1 VLAALRLTRPANLA
15 VSFLG
20 TVVGGLVAAGKGF
33 AIPGHSWILVV
44 LAAVS
49 TSLVTAAGNVLN
61 DLGDREGDRVNHPE
75 RPLVT
80 GEVSLSSARIL
91 TVGALVAAIAA
102 AVPVALVE
110 PLVAVIL
117 VVAIA
122 TIAGYEFWWKA
133 KGFVGNLSVALLTA
147 LVFLY
152 GGAALGNVLLLAPFA
167 GMAFL
172 ATLSREV
179 VKDMED
185 VRGDVDRSTL
195 PRERGFPTASRVAR
209 GSVAAAIA
217 LSVVPL
223 VWFVR
228 LGSIVGVGYA
238 ALVAAADAVFIVSVL
253 YLPEKLRFEQTVS
266 KVAMTVALVAFLAVA
281 FR

>member
-1 VLAALRLTRPANLA
+1 MLAALRLTRPANLA

-20 TVVGGLVAAGKGF
+20 TVVAGLVAAGRGV
-33 AIPGHSWILVV
+33 AIPGVSWALVV

-61 DLGDREGDRVNHPE
+61 DLGDREGDRINHPE

-80 GEVSLSSARIL
+80 GAVSVSRARVL
-91 TVGALVAAIAA
+91 TVGSLVAAVTV
-102 AVPVALVE
+102 AVPVARVE

-117 VVAIA
+117 GVAIA
-122 TIAGYEFWWKA
+122 TIAGYEVRWKA
-133 KGFVGNLSVALLTA
+133 RGFVGNLSVAALTA

-152 GGAALGNVLLLAPFA
+152 GGAALGNALLLAPFA

-179 VKDMED
+179 IKDMED
-185 VRGDVDRSTL
+185 AAGDVDRTTL
-195 PRERGFPTASRVAR
+195 PRQHGFPAASRAAR

-217 LSVVPL
+217 LSAVPL
-223 VWFVR
+223 LWFVR
-228 LGSIVGVGYA
+228 LGSAVGVGYLG
-238 ALVAAADAVFIVSVL
+238 LVAVADAVFVVSVL

-266 KVAMTVALVAFLAVA
+266 KTAMTVALFAFLAVA

>member
-1 VLAALRLTRPANLA
+1 MLAALRLTRPANLA

-20 TVVGGLVAAGKGF
+20 TVVAGLVAAGRGV
-33 AIPGHSWILVV
+33 AIPGVSWALVV

-61 DLGDREGDRVNHPE
+61 DLGDREGDRINHPE

-80 GEVSLSSARIL
+80 GAVSVSRARVL
-91 TVGALVAAIAA
+91 TVGSLVAAVAV
-102 AVPVALVE
+102 AVPVARVE

-117 VVAIA
+117 GVAIA
-122 TIAGYEFWWKA
+122 TIAGYEFRWKA
-133 KGFVGNLSVALLTA
+133 RGFVGNLSVAALTA

-152 GGAALGNVLLLAPFA
+152 GGAALGNALLLAPFA

-179 VKDMED
+179 IKDMED
-185 VRGDVDRSTL
+185 VAGDVDRTTL
-195 PRERGFPTASRVAR
+195 PRQHGFRAASRAAR
-209 GSVAAAIA
+209 GSVAASIA
-217 LSVVPL
+217 LSAVPL
-223 VWFVR
+223 LWFVR
-228 LGSIVGVGYA
+228 LGSAVGVGYLG
-238 ALVAAADAVFIVSVL
+238 LVAVADAVFVVSVL

-266 KVAMTVALVAFLAVA
+266 KTAMTVALFAFLAVA